1 VELEPREPEV
11 AERVLDDFRRVA
23 AHRVDRGKAPERPAA
38 PVDELPDLLVFDEV
52 AGRGR
57 IVVREQNAAV
67 DSVDPEDLDHP
78 LHLGAA
84 GLIIGLLVFAELAE
98 LLGLTQVLHEHR
110 VVMRVNY
117 HRSFLLSLQ

>member
-1 VELEPREPEV
+1 
-11 AERVLDDFRRVA
+11 
-23 AHRVDRGKAPERPAA
+23 
-38 PVDELPDLLVFDEV
+38 
-52 AGRGR
+52 
-57 IVVREQNAAV
+57 
-67 DSVDPEDLDHP
+67 VDPEDLDHP